1 MMEKKHI
8 VFMGTPQ
15 IAASV
20 LQGLLEM
27 DQISVDLVVTQ
38 PDKKTGRKQI
48 EVPCA
53 VKQTALSNNIEV
65 FQPVRVRADYQKIID
80 AKPDLIVTC
89 AYGQFIPIE
98 LLEAPRL
105 GCINLHG
112 SLLPLYRGGA
122 PIQRAIWD
130 GHTKSGMSLM
140 KMSEKMDA
148 GPVMDQDVFEIEPED
163 TSSIVFEK
171 MAQSAVRLL
180 QKNLDTILSGNAV
193 YIEQDPDKVSFAPVI
208 EKEEELLD
216 LEQADTR
223 ICNQIRALADTPGAY
238 VRVKGKKLKILKAS
252 YQKEPSVFKE
262 FSSPK
267 KNTLVLG
274 LHEGNLYLEKVQM
287 EGKPVMQIKDF
298 MNGQGR
304 SLAGTNVE

>member
-1 MMEKKHI
+1 
-8 VFMGTPQ
+8 
-15 IAASV
+15 
-20 LQGLLEM
+20 
-27 DQISVDLVVTQ
+27 
-38 PDKKTGRKQI
+38 
-48 EVPCA
+48 
-53 VKQTALSNNIEV
+53 
-65 FQPVRVRADYQKIID
+65 
-80 AKPDLIVTC
+80 
-89 AYGQFIPIE
+89 
-98 LLEAPRL
+98 
-105 GCINLHG
+105 
-112 SLLPLYRGGA
+112 
-122 PIQRAIWD
+122 
-130 GHTKSGMSLM
+130 
-140 KMSEKMDA
+140 
-148 GPVMDQDVFEIEPED
+148 MDQDVFEIEPED